1 MQQYLQPHQALLEQI
16 GAWTFFTKAVS
27 AAQQVRQYLSQCAQ
41 TKGEF
46 VKGEMKTARKA
57 TDQAI
62 ADLYKTLM
70 AMQELMP
77 TEALSALVTQLKGIE
92 LYARQYYL
100 NDTPAS
106 SGTGT
111 GSGSSSGSGTASGGG
126 STGNVTPVQPEN
138 GGGSGSSSGGGG
150 GDE

>member
-1 MQQYLQPHQALLEQI
+1 
-16 GAWTFFTKAVS
+16 
-27 AAQQVRQYLSQCAQ
+27 
-41 TKGEF
+41 
-46 VKGEMKTARKA
+46 MKSARKA

-111 GSGSSSGSGTASGGG
+111 GSGTSSGSGTASGGG

-138 GGGSGSSSGGGG
+138 GGGSGGSGGS